1 MGSASPGNRL
11 QTGTAVLAAARGV
24 DTRLI
29 GARLK
34 GFERAH
40 KLYVDAQRKVE
51 AAEAELRAAQAV
63 LGERDVDQDEAVEA
77 LARALVGEG
86 YPRANPFASFD
97 AASPAAIMRLPFGE
111 ETMAIRQLVSG
122 VQRNKQLARP
132 TLNAAQA
139 AEKAARVVDQ
149 ALTPI
154 PKLETVLKE
163 TRHTRDAVGQA
174 WETALA
180 ALKRGARAAADDG
193 APRLYMTLF
202 SRPPRGSNTKE
213 PTAPR
218 APQSTAAPVRTA

>member
-34 GFERAH
+34 SFERAH
-40 KLYVDAQRKVE
+40 KLYVDAQRKVG

-111 ETMAIRQLVSG
+111 EVMAIRQLVSA

-149 ALTPI
+149 ALTPVA
-154 PKLETVLKE
+154 KLETVLKE
-163 TRHTRDAVGQA
+163 TRHTRDAVGQT

-202 SRPPRGSNTKE
+202 GRTPRGSNTKE
-213 PTAPR
+213 PTAPP
-218 APQSTAAPVRTA
+218 APESTATPAETA